1 MEEEKKE
8 NKGLTPID
16 NGYVYDKFRWT
27 QKAKEVSICI
37 PLLKTIKPKDLKII
51 FKPEHLYV
59 KIKDDEPIFDGKLFS
74 KIKCEDSTWL
84 IEDSDD
90 NNELV
95 IELEKKKFDEW
106 WSCVL
111 IGEEELDMSLIRP
124 PNAYIGDLDQE
135 TRYTI
140 DKMLY
145 EQEIK
150 EKSGFYDRK

>member
-16 NGYVYDKFRWT
+16 NGYVYDTFRWT
-27 QKAKEVSICI
+27 QRAKEVTINI
-37 PLLKTIKPKDLKII
+37 PLPKDITKRDIKVE
-51 FKPEHLYV
+51 FYPEKLYV
-59 KIKDDEPIFDGKLFS
+59 KIKDNEPIFNGVLFS
-74 KIKCEDSTWL
+74 KIKCEDSMWL
-84 IEDSDD
+84 VED
-90 NNELV
+90 NELV

-111 IGEEELDMSLIRP
+111 KGEEELDMSLIRP

-145 EQEIK
+145 EQEMK